1 MRLTALLC
9 PLILTA
15 ALPLTARA
23 AEFSSLE
30 ERMSQSEFHAAGLDK
45 LGPEELKSLN
55 EWLRIHGLAP
65 GAPVARGKK
74 LEFYPE
80 DNERSTIDTSL
91 AGTFTGW
98 LGKTQWTME
107 NGQVW
112 QQAESGQR
120 QDWSLTNPKVR
131 IKPMLMGSWLMTVD
145 GCGCS
150 LRVVRIK

>member
-1 MRLTALLC
+1 MRLTALFC
-9 PLILTA
+9 PLILATT
-15 ALPLTARA
+15 LPLA
-23 AEFSSLE
+23 AVAADFSSLE
-30 ERMSQSEFHAAGLDK
+30 ERMSQSEYRAAGLDK
-45 LGPEELKSLN
+45 LSPEELKSLN
-55 EWLRIHGLAP
+55 EWLRVHGLAP

-80 DNERSTIDTSL
+80 DNEREVIDTAM

-98 LGKTQWTME
+98 LGKTQWTMA

-120 QDWSLTNPKVR
+120 QDWSLSNPKVR
-131 IKPMLMGSWLMTVD
+131 LKPMLMGSWLMTVE

-150 LRVVRIK
+150 LRVSRIK